1 MTCGEGRKFSSVSH
15 LYKIWRWKG
24 LLWYL
29 FVDKCLRARQMAWL
43 TVRTIL
49 MLVLH
54 MRLFKQGLLAFK
66 EQPEA
71 GLNIIGNPDW
81 RRPMFF
87 IVTCT

>member
-1 MTCGEGRKFSSVSH
+1 
-15 LYKIWRWKG
+15 
-24 LLWYL
+24 
-29 FVDKCLRARQMAWL
+29 MAWL